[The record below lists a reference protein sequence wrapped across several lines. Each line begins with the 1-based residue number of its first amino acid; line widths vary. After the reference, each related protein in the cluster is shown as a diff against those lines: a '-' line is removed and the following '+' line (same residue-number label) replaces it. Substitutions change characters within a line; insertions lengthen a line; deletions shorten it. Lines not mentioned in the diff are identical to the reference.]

1 MITSQDIMRSL
12 IAITLSLGL
21 VGCSLWGDGKKP
33 TPPDDSGVIC
43 AEANYDK
50 ISDKIDSRVAA
61 AIVVAKENADDKK
74 TVTGELSVAEAMLE
88 APKPDDLAWAK
99 ARAEKGDDAF
109 YAEQVKQSRE
119 LAAAMIAAAKKY
131 EAEKAKQK
139 AEAAAALAEKENQL
153 KAERLA
159 RANDRILL
167 AAGALLVLGVVL
179 LVTAPFATAKKLG
192 GAFTVLG
199 AVLGGIPF
207 VSEEPW
213 FKQSIGWTIGTI
225 VMGLIAWLVLS
236 KKKADP
242 QKPDVTDPNAR

>member
-1 MITSQDIMRSL
+1 MRSL

-21 VGCSLWGDGKKP
+21 AGCSLWGDGKKP
-33 TPPDDSGVIC
+33 TPPDDNSLIG

-61 AIVVAKENADDKK
+61 AIVTAKANAGDESL
-74 TVTGELSVAEAMLE
+74 VTNELAVAEAMLE

-119 LAAAMIAAAKKY
+119 LATAMIAAAKKY

-159 RANDRILL
+159 RTNDRILL

-199 AVLGGIPF
+199 SVLGGIPF

-225 VMGLIAWLVLS
+225 VIGILAWLFLS
-236 KKKADP
+236 RKKDCQAAPDAA
-242 QKPDVTDPNAR
+242 KPTN